1 MKVRYVYISMLCF
14 LLLALAI
21 IVVIRINE
29 NVQPPEVN
37 TEGLYY
43 PNKVQVIALAN
54 HPQIPIPEP
63 TPEPTPEPK
72 PESVYYTDNDIYIL
86 AQAMDGECYDHEYQ
100 DMINVGMT
108 ICNRV
113 DDPRFPDT
121 ISGVVKQPGQ
131 IHGYSPYNV
140 PSDKCLEAASE
151 VLDNWNAIKNGEDR
165 PWNYTYLFWSAGGGT
180 TNVFRSEY

>member
-14 LLLALAI
+14 LLLALI
-21 IVVIRINE
+21 IVIAIRIQE
-29 NVQPPEVN
+29 NVQPPKVN
-37 TEGLYY
+37 TEGLCY
-43 PNKVQVIALAN
+43 PEKAQVAELAN
-54 HPQIPIPEP
+54 HPQIPITEPASELKP
-63 TPEPTPEPK
+63 TPI
-72 PESVYYTDNDIYIL
+72 YYTDNDIYIL

-121 ISGVVKQPGQ
+121 ISGVIKQPGQ
-131 IHGYSPYNV
+131 IYGYSPYNV
-140 PSDKCLEAASE
+140 PSDRCLEAAAE

-165 PWNYTYLFWSAGGGT
+165 PWNYTYLFWCAGGGT
-180 TNVFRSEY
+180 TNIFRSEY

>member
-14 LLLALAI
+14 LLLALVTI
-21 IVVIRINE
+21 IAIRIQE
-29 NVQPPEVN
+29 SVEPPEVN
-37 TEGLYY
+37 AEGLCR
-43 PNKVQVIALAN
+43 PVKAQAIELAN
-54 HPQIPIPEP
+54 YPQMLIPELTAAPTPKPEP
-63 TPEPTPEPK
+63 TP
-72 PESVYYTDNDIYIL
+72 VCYTDDDIYIL

-121 ISGVVKQPGQ
+121 ISGVIKQPYQ
-131 IHGYSPYNV
+131 IHGYSPYNI
-140 PSDKCLEAASE
+140 PSDNCLKAAAE

-165 PWNYTYLFWSAGGGT
+165 PWNYTYLFWAAGGGT
-180 TNVFRSEY
+180 TNIFRSEY